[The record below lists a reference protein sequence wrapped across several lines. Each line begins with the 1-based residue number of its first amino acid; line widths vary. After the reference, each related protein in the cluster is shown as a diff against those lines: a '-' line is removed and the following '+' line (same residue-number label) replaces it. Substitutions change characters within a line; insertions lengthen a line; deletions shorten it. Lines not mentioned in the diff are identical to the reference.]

1 MQPGKKMA
9 RDYSQMYKEKLISA
23 ENAAKLVKPGDMIDI
38 GLFNGKSVEFV
49 RALADRKDELSDIV
63 LLTSVTMP
71 PIPEVI
77 TKDPKGEVFTYM
89 DYHFSPISRILQ
101 EKRPNVFYNPTQFGE
116 SENWFELKH
125 NDPDKIGTRFRD
137 IMITRAT
144 PMDENGYFNFGLNN
158 GVTFE
163 LLTTSKIAM
172 VETCQDMP
180 LCVGGTRERIHISQ
194 IDYIIEGG
202 PESKVAQMPAAQP
215 TEIDKQIAGH
225 VLKHI
230 KDDCT
235 IQLGIGGMPNALGKI
250 ICETD
255 LKNLGG
261 HTEMLGEAYMD
272 MMESGR
278 MNNARKTLDRGKTS
292 YTFAA
297 GSKELYDWM
306 DKNTALA
313 SYNVEYINSPLN
325 LARIDNLISI
335 NQALEVDLYT
345 QVSAESTGYQQI
357 SGNGGMLDF
366 VLGSFYSNGGR
377 SIICL
382 PSTHTDKIGNIC
394 SNIVPFFK
402 EGTITTVP
410 RHSCNIIATEYGW
423 VSLKGD
429 STWLRAEKII
439 SLAHPM
445 FRDELIKEAEKRKI
459 WRRTNKR

>member
-1 MQPGKKMA
+1 MTGKHV
-9 RDYSQMYKEKLISA
+9 QMYKDKLISA
-23 ENAAKLVKPGDMIDI
+23 EDAAKLVQPGFMIDI

-49 RALADRKDELSDIV
+49 RALADRKEELSDIMM
-63 LLTSVTMP
+63 LTSVTMP
-71 PIPEVI
+71 PIPEVL
-77 TKDPKGEVFTYM
+77 TKDPMGEVFTYM

-116 SENWFELKH
+116 SENWFELKYE
-125 NDPDKIGTRFRD
+125 DPDKIGTRFRD
-137 IMITRAT
+137 MMVTRAT

-158 GVTFE
+158 GVTYE
-163 LLTTSKIAM
+163 LLTTSKIAI

-180 LCVGGTRERIHISQ
+180 CCYGGTRERIHISQ
-194 IDYIIEGG
+194 IDYVIEGG
-202 PESKVAQMPAAQP
+202 PNSTVAQMPAAQP
-215 TEIDKQIAGH
+215 TEIDKQIATH
-225 VLKHI
+225 VLDHI
-230 KDDCT
+230 RDNCT
-235 IQLGIGGMPNALGKI
+235 IQLGIGGMPNALGRI
-250 ICETD
+250 INETD

-272 MMESGR
+272 MIESGK
-278 MNNARKTLDRGKTS
+278 MNNTRKTLDRGKTV

-306 DKNTALA
+306 DRNTSLA
-313 SYNVEYINSPLN
+313 SYNVEYVNNPLN
-325 LARIDNLISI
+325 LASIDNLISI

-345 QVSAESTGYQQI
+345 QISAESTGYQQI

-382 PSTHTDKIGNIC
+382 PSTHTDKSGNIN
-394 SNIVPFFK
+394 SNIVPFFN
-402 EGTITTVP
+402 EGTVITIP
-410 RHSCNIIATEYGW
+410 RQSCNIIVTEYGW

-445 FRDELIKEAEKRKI
+445 FRDELIKEAQKRKL
-459 WRRTNKR
+459 WRRTNKIS